1 MGLTYVLYTP
11 DMVPHT
17 PVYLKLEKA
26 ENGAVDLVL
35 CHENGEVSG
44 YLLRLG
50 TDGLLHRYT
59 DLPSA
64 AGFAMTAEGRIRAGL
79 LRSQDEGE

>member
-1 MGLTYVLYTP
+1 MALTYVLYTP
-11 DMVPHT
+11 GMARQT

-26 ENGAVDLVL
+26 ENGAVDLVM
-35 CHENGEVSG
+35 CNEHGEVSG

-59 DLPSA
+59 DLPAA